1 MSEIKYVITI
11 ERQFGSMG
19 QPIAR
24 KLSELLGIK
33 CYDNEI
39 IAEAAKMLNLPV
51 SLVDDNEESAIS
63 QSGWFKH
70 MKFPQKLSSAS
81 DIQNRIFNSQQEII
95 RSLAKKES
103 CIIVGRCAD
112 FALEDMDNVVNIY
125 IYAPYDVRLMH
136 CVNDLKLEEAVAK
149 KTIMEVDKARDA
161 YHLNYAGY
169 KPADPLHKDILI
181 NSDFLGIEKTAK
193 LLAEAIKKKFN
204 IQG

>member
-39 IAEAAKMLNLPV
+39 IAVTAKMLNLPV

-70 MKFPQKLSSAS
+70 MNFPQKLSSAS

-136 CVNDLKLEEAVAK
+136 CVNDLKLEEVVAK

-204 IQG
+204 VQG

>member
-204 IQG
+204 VQG

>member
-39 IAEAAKMLNLPV
+39 IAAAAKMLNLPV

-70 MKFPQKLSSAS
+70 MNFPQKLSSAMIS
-81 DIQNRIFNSQQEII
+81 
-95 RSLAKKES
+95 
-103 CIIVGRCAD
+103 
-112 FALEDMDNVVNIY
+112 
-125 IYAPYDVRLMH
+125 
-136 CVNDLKLEEAVAK
+136 
-149 KTIMEVDKARDA
+149 
-161 YHLNYAGY
+161 
-169 KPADPLHKDILI
+169 
-181 NSDFLGIEKTAK
+181 
-193 LLAEAIKKKFN
+193 
-204 IQG
+204 

>member
-39 IAEAAKMLNLPV
+39 IDAAAKMLNLPV

-70 MKFPQKLSSAS
+70 MNFPQKLSSAS

-204 IQG
+204 VQR

>member
-112 FALEDMDNVVNIY
+112 FALEDIDNVVNIY

-204 IQG
+204 VQG